1 MKKIQTYT
9 VAKHRFRFASWAAAT
24 AARQSPL
31 CRFSVK
37 FGVDLLQNSD
47 LKLLSESACHLPEA
61 CDFDDWH
68 RDTCNGLLS
77 KVRAATGGKDPSQ
90 FTYGVIAKLV
100 NCYLKGLFTINVDLI
115 ESELSKQKVNAIHPP
130 IDRLL
135 IAAICKDDPDSVRKK
150 FWLHNMSWSKFDEL
164 QYFEVIDRLRELA
177 APYDLWRVEAYW
189 PVFQDYGRRNRG

>member
-1 MKKIQTYT
+1 MVNIQTYT
-9 VAKHRFRFASWAAAT
+9 VAQHRFTFASWAAAT

-37 FGVDLLQNSD
+37 FGVGLLENAV
-47 LKLLSESACHLPEA
+47 LKSLSESPLHLPEA
-61 CDFDDWH
+61 RDFDAWH
-68 RDTCNGLLS
+68 RDICNGLLT
-77 KVRAATGGKDPSQ
+77 KARAATEGKDASQ

-115 ESELSKQKVNAIHPP
+115 ESELPQQKVNAIHPP

-135 IAAICKDDPDSVRKK
+135 IAAIYELDADRVRRK

-164 QYFEVIDRLRELA
+164 QYFEVIDRLREFA

-189 PVFQDYGRRNRG
+189 SGFQDSGVRNRE